1 MTLPPPR
8 RIALLILSSAA
19 LGGTVLAFA
28 AAVPRVRAAIAS
40 ASVPAQLPPLEPGPV
55 PAIVVHRT
63 APAPAPS
70 PSPEPVPAELA
81 YVVRRVMTLPGPFR
95 HGNSYWDESGAPAA
109 GPVVV
114 TVDLE
119 AQVLSVFRDGYEIG
133 TAVILYGANDKPTP
147 LGVFRVTQKDATH
160 VSNLYDAPMPFMLR
174 LTNDGVSIHG
184 ADVVRDRATHG
195 CVGVPTAFAKKLF
208 GVVKLGDRVIVTR
221 GERLGVGQAVKA
233 AG

>member
-1 MTLPPPR
+1 MAPPPPR
-8 RIALLILSSAA
+8 RIALLILSSAV
-19 LGGTVLAFA
+19 LGGTVLAVA
-28 AAVPRVRAAIAS
+28 AAVPRVRAAVAS
-40 ASVPAQLPPLEPGPV
+40 ASVTAQLPPLEPGRV
-55 PAIVVHRT
+55 PPIVVRRV

-70 PSPEPVPAELA
+70 PEPAPSAA
-81 YVVRRVMTLPGPFR
+81 YVVRRVLTLPGPFR
-95 HGNSYWDESGAPAA
+95 HGNSYWDESGAPAT
-109 GPVVV
+109 GPIVV
-114 TVDLE
+114 TVDLA

-133 TAVILYGANDKPTP
+133 TAVILYGADDKPTP
-147 LGVFRVTQKDATH
+147 LGVFKVTQKDATH

-221 GERLGVGQAVKA
+221 GERLGVGQTVKA
-233 AG
+233 VG

>member
-1 MTLPPPR
+1 MAPPPPR
-8 RIALLILSSAA
+8 RIALLILSSAV
-19 LGGTVLAFA
+19 LGGTVLAVA
-28 AAVPRVRAAIAS
+28 AAVPRVRAAVAS
-40 ASVPAQLPPLEPGPV
+40 ASVPEQLPPLKPGRV
-55 PAIVVHRT
+55 PPIMVRRV
-63 APAPAPS
+63 APAPGPS
-70 PSPEPVPAELA
+70 PAEAA
-81 YVVRRVMTLPGPFR
+81 YVVRRVLTLPGPFR
-95 HGNSYWDESGAPAA
+95 HGNSYWDESGAPATGA
-109 GPVVV
+109 IVV
-114 TVDLE
+114 TVDLS

-133 TAVILYGANDKPTP
+133 TAVILYGADDKPTP
-147 LGVFRVTQKDATH
+147 LGVFTVTQKDATH

-174 LTNDGVSIHG
+174 LTNDGVSVHG

>member
-1 MTLPPPR
+1 MALPSPR
-8 RIALLILSSAA
+8 RIALLILTSAA
-19 LGGTVLAFA
+19 LGGTVLAVA
-28 AAVPRVRAAIAS
+28 AAVPRVRAAMAS
-40 ASVPAQLPPLEPGPV
+40 ASVPAQLPPLEPGRV
-55 PAIVVHRT
+55 PAIVVQR
-63 APAPAPS
+63 PAPAPV
-70 PSPEPVPAELA
+70 PSPGASPATAEPA
-81 YVVRRVMTLPGPFR
+81 YVVRRVLALPGPFR
-95 HGNSYWDESGAPAA
+95 HGNSYWDESGAPATGA
-109 GPVVV
+109 IVV
-114 TVDLE
+114 TVDLS

-133 TAVILYGANDKPTP
+133 TAVILYGADDKPTP
-147 LGVFRVTQKDATH
+147 LGVFRVTQKDADH

-208 GVVKLGDRVIVTR
+208 AVVKLGDQVIVTR